1 MSAHLDGP
9 PRSTLGAA
17 MVAVRA
23 QLAGAGY
30 TRDPNTNPGGIEIL
44 IGERYLREEGAPPR
58 LVMVRG
64 TGESGA
70 NPAASPTP
78 KRIGDGNIAQWGQS
92 FTCYLWGAETVD
104 DATRYDAQ
112 DVLADQVVN
121 AVAKVMPGRAKVTTI
136 NPLLETNIVTFG
148 EELQLVVTYTRG
160 VPRSGAIWAVA
171 TPPQPTLDTMRPN
184 GSTGDTETLSM
195 TTDGSR

>member
-30 TRDPNTNPGGIEIL
+30 GRDPNTNPGGIEIL
-44 IGERYLREEGAPPR
+44 IGERYLKEEGVPPR
-58 LVMVRG
+58 LVMVRT
-64 TGESGA
+64 TGKSGGA
-70 NPAASPTP
+70 L
-78 KRIGDGNIAQWGQS
+78 RVGDGNVASWAQG
-92 FTCYLWGAETVD
+92 FTAYLWGAETAD

-112 DVLADQVVN
+112 DNLVDQVVN
-121 AVAKVMPGRAKVTTI
+121 AIRKTMPGRAELSTI
-136 NPLLETNIVTFG
+136 NPLVETNIVTFG
-148 EELQLVVTYTRG
+148 EELQLLVTYKRS
-160 VPRSGAIWAVA
+160 VPRDGRLWAVPTDA
-171 TPPQPTLDTMRPN
+171 QPTLDAMRPQ
-184 GSTGDTETLSM
+184 GDLGTTFVVTP